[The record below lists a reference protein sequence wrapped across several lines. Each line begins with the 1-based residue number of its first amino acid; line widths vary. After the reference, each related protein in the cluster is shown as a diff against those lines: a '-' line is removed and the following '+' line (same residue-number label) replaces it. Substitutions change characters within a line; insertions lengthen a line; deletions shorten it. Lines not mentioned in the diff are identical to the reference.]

1 MKKIQRRN
9 NNMDSIIMGLNIMLI
24 VLVVIIIA
32 LVVAYYFLVYKS
44 KVNKEE
50 REKAK
55 EIKTANKE
63 FNGITRETTD
73 KILDFD
79 EIKDDMIIRKNG
91 QQYIMVIQCKGI
103 NYDLLSEEEKESV
116 ERGFVE
122 FLNTIRF
129 PIQLYVQTR
138 SLNLRKTIDAYKEK
152 VNVIADEIKSLQKQR
167 AEYLRTEN
175 QKQVE
180 MTDFEIRRKENVLEY
195 GQDISN
201 YIGRMSFNQNVLQQ
215 KTYVVVSY
223 FKSEL
228 GNISNYSKDE
238 IINMVFTELYT
249 RAETL
254 IRSLGSAQVSGRI
267 LDSEELTELL
277 YIAYNRDEE
286 QIYQLDRALD
296 AQYDALYSTSKDV
309 LQKQRERIDNQLED
323 MAVDL
328 ASESLLKAD
337 DILKDREKLNN
348 ELRERTIEIIEE
360 YKNQL
365 SPDLYNETKKIIEE
379 QTAQE
384 EKKAKVETAKQK
396 ETENSEE
403 NVKTETKTNPT
414 EAKKKAT
421 RGRPKK
427 ADK

>member
-1 MKKIQRRN
+1 
-9 NNMDSIIMGLNIMLI
+9 MDSIIMGLNIMLI

-323 MAVDL
+323 MAIDL

>member
-1 MKKIQRRN
+1 
-9 NNMDSIIMGLNIMLI
+9 MDSIIMGLNIMLI
-24 VLVVIIIA
+24 VLVVIIIG
-32 LVVAYYFLVYKS
+32 LIVAYYFLVYKS
-44 KVNKEE
+44 KVNTEE
-50 REKAK
+50 RDKAK

-63 FNGITRETTD
+63 FNGIPRETTD

-167 AEYLRTEN
+167 AEYLRTGN

-228 GNISNYSKDE
+228 GNIANYSKDE

-249 RAETL
+249 RAQTL
-254 IRSLGSAQVSGRI
+254 IRSLSSCQVAGRI

-286 QIYQLDRALD
+286 QVYQLDRAID

-309 LQKQRERIDNQLED
+309 LQKRRDRIDKQLDD
-323 MAVDL
+323 MSVDL
-328 ASESLLKAD
+328 ASDSLLEAD
-337 DILKDREKLNN
+337 NILKDREKLNN
-348 ELRERTIEIIEE
+348 ELRERTMEIIEE

-379 QTAQE
+379 KTKQE
-384 EKKAKVETAKQK
+384 EKDNSKDKTDPTNKTKTTKRGRAKKVE
-396 ETENSEE
+396 E
-403 NVKTETKTNPT
+403 
-414 EAKKKAT
+414 
-421 RGRPKK
+421 
-427 ADK
+427 

>member
-1 MKKIQRRN
+1 
-9 NNMDSIIMGLNIMLI
+9 
-24 VLVVIIIA
+24 
-32 LVVAYYFLVYKS
+32 
-44 KVNKEE
+44 
-50 REKAK
+50 
-55 EIKTANKE
+55 
-63 FNGITRETTD
+63 
-73 KILDFD
+73 
-79 EIKDDMIIRKNG
+79 
-91 QQYIMVIQCKGI
+91 MVIQCKGI

-167 AEYLRTEN
+167 AEYLRTGN

-228 GNISNYSKDE
+228 GNIANYSKDE

-309 LQKQRERIDNQLED
+309 LQKQRDRIDKQIDD

-328 ASESLLKAD
+328 ASDSLLEAD
-337 DILKDREKLNN
+337 NILKDREKLNN

-379 QTAQE
+379 KTEQE
-384 EKKAKVETAKQK
+384 EKENKK
-396 ETENSEE
+396 EES
-403 NVKTETKTNPT
+403 KTEKTEDKTNPT
-414 EAKKKAT
+414 EAKKKTT

>member
-1 MKKIQRRN
+1 
-9 NNMDSIIMGLNIMLI
+9 MDNIIMGLNIMLI
-24 VLVVIIIA
+24 ILVVVIIGLII
-32 LVVAYYFLVYKS
+32 AYYFFVYKS
-44 KVNKEE
+44 KVNTEK
-50 REKAK
+50 REKEK

-63 FNGITRETTD
+63 FNGIQRETTE

-79 EIKDDMIIRKNG
+79 EVRDDMIIRKNG
-91 QQYIMVIQCKGI
+91 QQYVMVVQCKGI
-103 NYDLLSEEEKESV
+103 NYDLLSEAEKEAV

-138 SLNLRKTIDAYKEK
+138 SLNLRKTIDAYREK
-152 VNVIADEIKSLQKQR
+152 VNVIAEEIKSLQKQKV
-167 AEYLRTEN
+167 EYERMGN
-175 QKQVE
+175 QKQVD
-180 MTDFEIRRKENVLEY
+180 MLNFEIRRKENVLEY

-228 GNISNYSKDE
+228 GNIANYSKDE

-249 RAETL
+249 RTETL

-309 LQKQRERIDNQLED
+309 LQKQRDRIDRQIDD

-328 ASESLLKAD
+328 ASDSLLKAD
-337 DILKDREKLNN
+337 SILKDREKLNN

-379 QTAQE
+379 KTKEDQEKEKE
-384 EKKAKVETAKQK
+384 EKA
-396 ETENSEE
+396 TED
-403 NVKTETKTNPT
+403 KTNPT
-414 EAKKKAT
+414 EAKKKTT

>member
-1 MKKIQRRN
+1 
-9 NNMDSIIMGLNIMLI
+9 MDNIIMGLNIMLI
-24 VLVVIIIA
+24 ILVVVIIGLII
-32 LVVAYYFLVYKS
+32 AYYFFVYKS
-44 KVNKEE
+44 KVNTEK
-50 REKAK
+50 REK

-63 FNGITRETTD
+63 FNGIQRETTE

-79 EIKDDMIIRKNG
+79 EVRDDMIIRKNG
-91 QQYIMVIQCKGI
+91 QQYVMVVQCKGI
-103 NYDLLSEEEKESV
+103 NYDLLSEAEKESV

-138 SLNLRKTIDAYKEK
+138 SLNLRKTIDAYREK
-152 VNVIADEIKSLQKQR
+152 VNVIAEEIKSLQKQKV
-167 AEYLRTEN
+167 EYERIGN
-175 QKQVE
+175 QKQVD
-180 MTDFEIRRKENVLEY
+180 MLNFEIRRKENVLEY

-249 RAETL
+249 RTETL

-309 LQKQRERIDNQLED
+309 LQKQRDRIDRQIDD

-328 ASESLLKAD
+328 ASDSLLKAD
-337 DILKDREKLNN
+337 SILKDREKLNN

-379 QTAQE
+379 KTKEDQEKEKE
-384 EKKAKVETAKQK
+384 EKA
-396 ETENSEE
+396 TED
-403 NVKTETKTNPT
+403 KTNPT
-414 EAKKKAT
+414 EAKKKTT

>member
-1 MKKIQRRN
+1 
-9 NNMDSIIMGLNIMLI
+9 MDNIIMGLNIMLI
-24 VLVVIIIA
+24 ILVVVIIGLII
-32 LVVAYYFLVYKS
+32 AYYFFVYKS
-44 KVNKEE
+44 KVNTEQREKEKEE
-50 REKAK
+50 KK
-55 EIKTANKE
+55 ANKE
-63 FNGITRETTD
+63 FNGIPRETTD

-79 EIKDDMIIRKNG
+79 EVRDDMIIRKNG
-91 QQYIMVIQCKGI
+91 QQYVMVVQCKGI
-103 NYDLLSEEEKESV
+103 NYDLLSEVEKESV

-152 VNVIADEIKSLQKQR
+152 VNVIAEEIKALQKQKV
-167 AEYLRTEN
+167 EYEKIGN
-175 QKQVE
+175 QKQVD
-180 MTDFEIRRKENVLEY
+180 MLNFEIRRKENVLEY

-249 RAETL
+249 RTETL

-309 LQKQRERIDNQLED
+309 LQKQRDRIDRQIDD

-328 ASESLLKAD
+328 ASDSLLKAD
-337 DILKDREKLNN
+337 SILKDREKLNN

-379 QTAQE
+379 KTKEDQEKEKE
-384 EKKAKVETAKQK
+384 EKA
-396 ETENSEE
+396 TED
-403 NVKTETKTNPT
+403 KTNPT
-414 EAKKKAT
+414 EAKKKTT

>member
-1 MKKIQRRN
+1 
-9 NNMDSIIMGLNIMLI
+9 MDNIIMGLNIMLI
-24 VLVVIIIA
+24 ILVVVIIGLII
-32 LVVAYYFLVYKS
+32 AYYFFVYKS
-44 KVNKEE
+44 KVNTEK
-50 REKAK
+50 REKEK

-63 FNGITRETTD
+63 FNGIQRETTE

-79 EIKDDMIIRKNG
+79 EVRDDMIIRKNG
-91 QQYIMVIQCKGI
+91 QQYVMVVQCKGI
-103 NYDLLSEEEKESV
+103 NYDLLSEAEKEAV

-138 SLNLRKTIDAYKEK
+138 SLNLRKTIDAYREK
-152 VNVIADEIKSLQKQR
+152 VNVIAEEIKSLQKQKV
-167 AEYLRTEN
+167 EYERIGN
-175 QKQVE
+175 QKQVD
-180 MTDFEIRRKENVLEY
+180 MLNFEIRRKENVLEY

-249 RAETL
+249 RTETL
-254 IRSLGSAQVSGRI
+254 IRSLGSALVSGRI

-309 LQKQRERIDNQLED
+309 LQKQRDRIDRQIDD

-328 ASESLLKAD
+328 ASDSLLKAD
-337 DILKDREKLNN
+337 SILKDREKLNN

-379 QTAQE
+379 KTKEDQEKEKE
-384 EKKAKVETAKQK
+384 EKA
-396 ETENSEE
+396 TED
-403 NVKTETKTNPT
+403 KTNPT
-414 EAKKKAT
+414 EAKKKTT

>member
-1 MKKIQRRN
+1 
-9 NNMDSIIMGLNIMLI
+9 MDSIIMGLNIMLI

-91 QQYIMVIQCKGI
+91 QQYIIVIKCKCI

-167 AEYLRTEN
+167 AEYLRTGN

>member
-1 MKKIQRRN
+1 
-9 NNMDSIIMGLNIMLI
+9 
-24 VLVVIIIA
+24 
-32 LVVAYYFLVYKS
+32 
-44 KVNKEE
+44 
-50 REKAK
+50 
-55 EIKTANKE
+55 
-63 FNGITRETTD
+63 
-73 KILDFD
+73 
-79 EIKDDMIIRKNG
+79 
-91 QQYIMVIQCKGI
+91 
-103 NYDLLSEEEKESV
+103 
-116 ERGFVE
+116 
-122 FLNTIRF
+122 
-129 PIQLYVQTR
+129 
-138 SLNLRKTIDAYKEK
+138 
-152 VNVIADEIKSLQKQR
+152 
-167 AEYLRTEN
+167 
-175 QKQVE
+175 
-180 MTDFEIRRKENVLEY
+180 
-195 GQDISN
+195 
-201 YIGRMSFNQNVLQQ
+201 
-215 KTYVVVSY
+215 
-223 FKSEL
+223 
-228 GNISNYSKDE
+228 
-238 IINMVFTELYT
+238 MVFTELYT

-296 AQYDALYSTSKDV
+296 AQYDSLYSTSKDV

>member
-1 MKKIQRRN
+1 
-9 NNMDSIIMGLNIMLI
+9 MDSIIMGLNIMLI
-24 VLVVIIIA
+24 ILVVVIIGLII
-32 LVVAYYFLVYKS
+32 AYYFFVYKS
-44 KVNKEE
+44 KVNTEK
-50 REKAK
+50 REKEK

-63 FNGITRETTD
+63 FNGIQRETTD

-79 EIKDDMIIRKNG
+79 EVRDDMIIRKNG
-91 QQYIMVIQCKGI
+91 QQYVMVVQCKGI
-103 NYDLLSEEEKESV
+103 NYDLLSEAEKESV

-152 VNVIADEIKSLQKQR
+152 VNVIAEEINALQKQKV
-167 AEYLRTEN
+167 EYQKIGN
-175 QKQVE
+175 QKQVD
-180 MTDFEIRRKENVLEY
+180 MLNFEIRRKENVLEY

-228 GNISNYSKDE
+228 GNIANYSKDE

-309 LQKQRERIDNQLED
+309 LQKQRDRIDRQIDD

-328 ASESLLKAD
+328 ASDSLLKAD
-337 DILKDREKLNN
+337 SILKDREKLNN

-379 QTAQE
+379 KTKEDQEKEKE
-384 EKKAKVETAKQK
+384 EKA
-396 ETENSEE
+396 TED
-403 NVKTETKTNPT
+403 KTNPT

>member
-1 MKKIQRRN
+1 
-9 NNMDSIIMGLNIMLI
+9 MDNIIMGLNIMLI
-24 VLVVIIIA
+24 ILVVVIIGLII
-32 LVVAYYFLVYKS
+32 AYYFFVYKS
-44 KVNKEE
+44 KVNTEK
-50 REKAK
+50 REKEK

-63 FNGITRETTD
+63 FNGIQRETTE

-79 EIKDDMIIRKNG
+79 EVRDDMIIRKNG
-91 QQYIMVIQCKGI
+91 QQYVMVVQCKGI
-103 NYDLLSEEEKESV
+103 NYDLLSEAEKEAV

-138 SLNLRKTIDAYKEK
+138 SLNLRKTIDAYREK
-152 VNVIADEIKSLQKQR
+152 VNVIAEEIKSLQKQKV
-167 AEYLRTEN
+167 EYERMGN
-175 QKQVE
+175 QKQVD
-180 MTDFEIRRKENVLEY
+180 MLNFEIRRKENVLEY

-249 RAETL
+249 RTETL

-309 LQKQRERIDNQLED
+309 LQKQRDRIDRQIDD

-328 ASESLLKAD
+328 ASDSLLKAD
-337 DILKDREKLNN
+337 SILKDREKLNN

-365 SPDLYNETKKIIEE
+365 SPDLYNETKRIIEE
-379 QTAQE
+379 KTKEDQEKEKE
-384 EKKAKVETAKQK
+384 EKA
-396 ETENSEE
+396 TED
-403 NVKTETKTNPT
+403 KTNPT
-414 EAKKKAT
+414 EAKKKTT

>member
-1 MKKIQRRN
+1 
-9 NNMDSIIMGLNIMLI
+9 MDNIIMGLNIMLI
-24 VLVVIIIA
+24 VLVVIIIG
-32 LVVAYYFLVYKS
+32 LILAYYFLVYKS

-50 REKAK
+50 RDKAK

-63 FNGITRETTD
+63 FNGIPRETTD
-73 KILDFD
+73 KLLDFD
-79 EIKDDMIIRKNG
+79 EIRDDMIIRKNG

-138 SLNLRKTIDAYKEK
+138 SLNLRKTIESYQEK
-152 VNVIADEIKSLQKQR
+152 VNVIADEIKNLQRQR
-167 AEYLRTEN
+167 AEYVRTGN

-180 MTDFEIRRKENVLEY
+180 RTDFEIRRKQNVLEY

-223 FKSEL
+223 FKNEL

-309 LQKQRERIDNQLED
+309 LQKQRDRIDKKIDD

-328 ASESLLKAD
+328 ASDSLLKAD
-337 DILKDREKLNN
+337 NILKDREKLNN

-379 QTAQE
+379 KTAQE
-384 EKKAKVETAKQK
+384 NKEKEQNDK
-396 ETENSEE
+396 ET
-403 NVKTETKTNPT
+403 VKTEDKTNPT
-414 EAKKKAT
+414 EAKKKST

>member
-1 MKKIQRRN
+1 
-9 NNMDSIIMGLNIMLI
+9 MDSIIMGLNIMLI
-24 VLVVIIIA
+24 VLVVIIIG
-32 LVVAYYFLVYKS
+32 LIVAYYFLVYKS
-44 KVNKEE
+44 KVNTEE
-50 REKAK
+50 RDKAK

-63 FNGITRETTD
+63 FNGIPRETTD

-79 EIKDDMIIRKNG
+79 EIKDDMLIRKNG

-167 AEYLRTEN
+167 AEYLRTGN
-175 QKQVE
+175 QKQVQ

-228 GNISNYSKDE
+228 GNIANYSKDE

-309 LQKQRERIDNQLED
+309 LQKQRDRIDKQIDD

-328 ASESLLKAD
+328 ASDRLLEAD
-337 DILKDREKLNN
+337 NILKDREKLNN

-379 QTAQE
+379 KTEQE
-384 EKKAKVETAKQK
+384 EKEK
-396 ETENSEE
+396 ENKKEE
-403 NVKTETKTNPT
+403 SKTEKTEDKTNPT

>member
-1 MKKIQRRN
+1 
-9 NNMDSIIMGLNIMLI
+9 MDNIIMGLNIMLI
-24 VLVVIIIA
+24 ILVVVIIGLII
-32 LVVAYYFLVYKS
+32 AYYFFVYKS
-44 KVNKEE
+44 KVNTEK
-50 REKAK
+50 REKEK

-63 FNGITRETTD
+63 FNGIQRETTE

-79 EIKDDMIIRKNG
+79 EVRDDMIIRKNG
-91 QQYIMVIQCKGI
+91 QQYVMVVQCKGI
-103 NYDLLSEEEKESV
+103 NYDLLSEAEKEAV

-138 SLNLRKTIDAYKEK
+138 SLNLRKTIDAYREK
-152 VNVIADEIKSLQKQR
+152 VNVIAEEIKSLQKQKV
-167 AEYLRTEN
+167 EYERIGN
-175 QKQVE
+175 QKQVD
-180 MTDFEIRRKENVLEY
+180 MLNFEIRRKENVLEY
-195 GQDISN
+195 GHDISN

-249 RAETL
+249 RTETL

-309 LQKQRERIDNQLED
+309 LQKQRDRIDRQIDD

-328 ASESLLKAD
+328 ASDSLLKAD
-337 DILKDREKLNN
+337 SILKDREKLNN

-379 QTAQE
+379 KTKEDQEKEKE
-384 EKKAKVETAKQK
+384 EKA
-396 ETENSEE
+396 TED
-403 NVKTETKTNPT
+403 KTNPT
-414 EAKKKAT
+414 EAKKKTT

>member
-1 MKKIQRRN
+1 
-9 NNMDSIIMGLNIMLI
+9 MDSIIMGLNIMLI
-24 VLVVIIIA
+24 VLVVIIIG
-32 LVVAYYFLVYKS
+32 LIVAYYFLVYKS
-44 KVNKEE
+44 KVNTEE
-50 REKAK
+50 RDKAK

-63 FNGITRETTD
+63 FNGIPRETTD

-79 EIKDDMIIRKNG
+79 EIKDDMLIRKNG

-167 AEYLRTEN
+167 AEYLRTGN
-175 QKQVE
+175 QKQVQ

-228 GNISNYSKDE
+228 GNIANYSKDE

-309 LQKQRERIDNQLED
+309 LQKQRDRIDKQIDD

-328 ASESLLKAD
+328 ASDSLLEAD
-337 DILKDREKLNN
+337 NILKDREKLNN

-379 QTAQE
+379 KTEQE
-384 EKKAKVETAKQK
+384 EKEK
-396 ETENSEE
+396 ENKKEE
-403 NVKTETKTNPT
+403 SKTEKLKIKQIQQKRKRKQQ
-414 EAKKKAT
+414 EADLKK
-421 RGRPKK
+421 RINKK
-427 ADK
+427 DWRKVLNEK

>member
-1 MKKIQRRN
+1 
-9 NNMDSIIMGLNIMLI
+9 MDNIIMGLNIMLI
-24 VLVVIIIA
+24 ILVVVIIGLII
-32 LVVAYYFLVYKS
+32 AYYFFVYKS
-44 KVNKEE
+44 KVNTEK
-50 REKAK
+50 REKEK

-63 FNGITRETTD
+63 FNGIQRETTE

-79 EIKDDMIIRKNG
+79 EVRDDMIIRKNG
-91 QQYIMVIQCKGI
+91 QQYVMVVQCKGI
-103 NYDLLSEEEKESV
+103 NYDLLSEAEKEAV

-138 SLNLRKTIDAYKEK
+138 SLNLRKTIDAYREK
-152 VNVIADEIKSLQKQR
+152 VNVIAEEIKSLQKQKV
-167 AEYLRTEN
+167 EYERMGN
-175 QKQVE
+175 QKQVD
-180 MTDFEIRRKENVLEY
+180 MLNFEIRRKENVLEY

-309 LQKQRERIDNQLED
+309 LQKQRDRIDRQIDD

-328 ASESLLKAD
+328 ASDSLLKAD
-337 DILKDREKLNN
+337 SILKDREKLNN

-379 QTAQE
+379 KTKEDQEKEKE
-384 EKKAKVETAKQK
+384 EKA
-396 ETENSEE
+396 TED
-403 NVKTETKTNPT
+403 KTNPT
-414 EAKKKAT
+414 EAKKKTT

>member
-1 MKKIQRRN
+1 
-9 NNMDSIIMGLNIMLI
+9 MDSIIMGLNIMLI
-24 VLVVIIIA
+24 ILVVVIIGLII
-32 LVVAYYFLVYKS
+32 AYYFFVYKS
-44 KVNKEE
+44 KVNTEK
-50 REKAK
+50 REKEK

-63 FNGITRETTD
+63 FNGIQRETTD

-79 EIKDDMIIRKNG
+79 EVRDDMIIRKNG
-91 QQYIMVIQCKGI
+91 QQYVMVVQCKGI
-103 NYDLLSEEEKESV
+103 NYDLLSEAEKESV

-152 VNVIADEIKSLQKQR
+152 VNVIAEEINALQKQKV
-167 AEYLRTEN
+167 EYQKIGN
-175 QKQVE
+175 QKQVD
-180 MTDFEIRRKENVLEY
+180 MLNFEIRRKENVLEY

-223 FKSEL
+223 FKNEL

-309 LQKQRERIDNQLED
+309 LQKQRDRIDRQIDD

-328 ASESLLKAD
+328 ASDSLLKAD
-337 DILKDREKLNN
+337 SILKDREKLNN

-379 QTAQE
+379 KTKEDQE
-384 EKKAKVETAKQK
+384 KDKEQEKA
-396 ETENSEE
+396 TED
-403 NVKTETKTNPT
+403 KTNPT

>member
-1 MKKIQRRN
+1 
-9 NNMDSIIMGLNIMLI
+9 MDSIIMGLNIMLI
-24 VLVVIIIA
+24 VLVVIIIG
-32 LVVAYYFLVYKS
+32 LIVAYYFLVYKS
-44 KVNKEE
+44 KVNTEE
-50 REKAK
+50 RDKAK

-63 FNGITRETTD
+63 FNGIPRETTD

-79 EIKDDMIIRKNG
+79 EIKDDMLIRKNG

-167 AEYLRTEN
+167 AEYLRTGN
-175 QKQVE
+175 QKQVQ

-228 GNISNYSKDE
+228 GNIANYSKDE

-309 LQKQRERIDNQLED
+309 LQKQRDRIDKQIDD

-328 ASESLLKAD
+328 ASDSLLEAD
-337 DILKDREKLNN
+337 NILKDREKLNN

-379 QTAQE
+379 KTEQE
-384 EKKAKVETAKQK
+384 EKEK
-396 ETENSEE
+396 ENKKEE
-403 NVKTETKTNPT
+403 SKTEKTEDKTNPT

>member
-1 MKKIQRRN
+1 
-9 NNMDSIIMGLNIMLI
+9 MDNIIMGLNIMLI
-24 VLVVIIIA
+24 ILVVVIIGLII
-32 LVVAYYFLVYKS
+32 AYYFFVYKS
-44 KVNKEE
+44 KVNTEK
-50 REKAK
+50 REKEK

-63 FNGITRETTD
+63 FNGIQRETTE

-79 EIKDDMIIRKNG
+79 EVRDDMIIRKNG
-91 QQYIMVIQCKGI
+91 QQYVMVVQCKGI
-103 NYDLLSEEEKESV
+103 NYDLLSEAEKEAV

-138 SLNLRKTIDAYKEK
+138 SLNLRKTIDEYREK
-152 VNVIADEIKSLQKQR
+152 VNVIAEEIKSLQKQKV
-167 AEYLRTEN
+167 EYERMGN
-175 QKQVE
+175 QKQVD
-180 MTDFEIRRKENVLEY
+180 MLNFEIRRKENVLEY

-249 RAETL
+249 RTETL

-309 LQKQRERIDNQLED
+309 LQKQRDRIDRQIDD

-328 ASESLLKAD
+328 ASDSLLKAD
-337 DILKDREKLNN
+337 SILKDREKLNN

-379 QTAQE
+379 KTKEDQEKEKE
-384 EKKAKVETAKQK
+384 EKA
-396 ETENSEE
+396 TED
-403 NVKTETKTNPT
+403 KTNPT
-414 EAKKKAT
+414 EAKKKTT

>member
-1 MKKIQRRN
+1 
-9 NNMDSIIMGLNIMLI
+9 MDSIIMGLNIMLI

-167 AEYLRTEN
+167 AEYLRTGN

-277 YIAYNRDEE
+277 YIAYNRDESRCIIFW
-286 QIYQLDRALD
+286 QGSPPWT
-296 AQYDALYSTSKDV
+296 YD
-309 LQKQRERIDNQLED
+309 
-323 MAVDL
+323 
-328 ASESLLKAD
+328 
-337 DILKDREKLNN
+337 
-348 ELRERTIEIIEE
+348 
-360 YKNQL
+360 
-365 SPDLYNETKKIIEE
+365 
-379 QTAQE
+379 
-384 EKKAKVETAKQK
+384 
-396 ETENSEE
+396 
-403 NVKTETKTNPT
+403 
-414 EAKKKAT
+414 
-421 RGRPKK
+421 
-427 ADK
+427 

>member
-1 MKKIQRRN
+1 
-9 NNMDSIIMGLNIMLI
+9 MDSIIMGLNIMLI
-24 VLVVIIIA
+24 VLVVIIIG
-32 LVVAYYFLVYKS
+32 LIVAYYFLVYKS
-44 KVNKEE
+44 KVNTEE
-50 REKAK
+50 RDKAK

-63 FNGITRETTD
+63 FNGIPRETTD

-167 AEYLRTEN
+167 AEYLRTGN

-228 GNISNYSKDE
+228 GNIANYSKDE

-309 LQKQRERIDNQLED
+309 LQKQRDRIDNQLED

>member
-1 MKKIQRRN
+1 
-9 NNMDSIIMGLNIMLI
+9 MDSIIMGLNIMLI

-337 DILKDREKLNN
+337 DILRDREKLNN

>member
-1 MKKIQRRN
+1 
-9 NNMDSIIMGLNIMLI
+9 MDSIIMGLNIMLI
-24 VLVVIIIA
+24 VLVVIIIG
-32 LVVAYYFLVYKS
+32 LIVAYYFLVYKS
-44 KVNKEE
+44 KVNTEE
-50 REKAK
+50 RDKAK
-55 EIKTANKE
+55 KIKTANKE
-63 FNGITRETTD
+63 FNGIPRETTD

-79 EIKDDMIIRKNG
+79 EIKDDMLIRKNG

-167 AEYLRTEN
+167 AEYLRTGN
-175 QKQVE
+175 QKQVQ

-228 GNISNYSKDE
+228 GNIANYSKDE

-309 LQKQRERIDNQLED
+309 LQKQRDRIDKQIDD

-328 ASESLLKAD
+328 ASDSLLEAD
-337 DILKDREKLNN
+337 NILKDREKLNN

-379 QTAQE
+379 KTEQE
-384 EKKAKVETAKQK
+384 EKEK
-396 ETENSEE
+396 ENKKEE
-403 NVKTETKTNPT
+403 SKTEKTEDKTNPT

>member
-1 MKKIQRRN
+1 
-9 NNMDSIIMGLNIMLI
+9 
-24 VLVVIIIA
+24 
-32 LVVAYYFLVYKS
+32 
-44 KVNKEE
+44 
-50 REKAK
+50 
-55 EIKTANKE
+55 
-63 FNGITRETTD
+63 
-73 KILDFD
+73 
-79 EIKDDMIIRKNG
+79 MIIRKNG

-167 AEYLRTEN
+167 AEYLRTGN

-309 LQKQRERIDNQLED
+309 LQKQKERIDNQLED

-396 ETENSEE
+396 ETANSEE

>member
-1 MKKIQRRN
+1 
-9 NNMDSIIMGLNIMLI
+9 MDNIIMGLNIMLI
-24 VLVVIIIA
+24 ILVVVIIGLII
-32 LVVAYYFLVYKS
+32 AYYFFVYKS
-44 KVNKEE
+44 KVNTEK
-50 REKAK
+50 REKEK

-63 FNGITRETTD
+63 FNGIQRETTE

-79 EIKDDMIIRKNG
+79 EVRDDMIIRKNG
-91 QQYIMVIQCKGI
+91 QQYVMVVQCKGI
-103 NYDLLSEEEKESV
+103 NYDLLSEAEKEAV

-138 SLNLRKTIDAYKEK
+138 SLNLRKTIDAYREK
-152 VNVIADEIKSLQKQR
+152 VNVIAEEIKSLQKQKV
-167 AEYLRTEN
+167 EYERMEN
-175 QKQVE
+175 QKQVD
-180 MTDFEIRRKENVLEY
+180 MLNFEIRRKENVLEY

-249 RAETL
+249 RTETL

-309 LQKQRERIDNQLED
+309 LQKQRDRIDRQIDD

-328 ASESLLKAD
+328 ASDSLLKAD
-337 DILKDREKLNN
+337 SILKDREKLNN

-379 QTAQE
+379 KTKEDQEKEKE
-384 EKKAKVETAKQK
+384 EKA
-396 ETENSEE
+396 TED
-403 NVKTETKTNPT
+403 KTNPT
-414 EAKKKAT
+414 EAKKKTT

>member
-1 MKKIQRRN
+1 
-9 NNMDSIIMGLNIMLI
+9 
-24 VLVVIIIA
+24 
-32 LVVAYYFLVYKS
+32 
-44 KVNKEE
+44 
-50 REKAK
+50 
-55 EIKTANKE
+55 
-63 FNGITRETTD
+63 
-73 KILDFD
+73 
-79 EIKDDMIIRKNG
+79 MIIRKNR

-138 SLNLRKTIDAYKEK
+138 SLNLRKTIEAYREK
-152 VNVIADEIKSLQKQR
+152 VNEIGEEIKNLQKQKVEFQR
-167 AEYLRTEN
+167 QGN
-175 QKQVE
+175 QKQVD
-180 MTDFEIRRKENVLEY
+180 MTDFEIRRKQNVLEY
-195 GQDISN
+195 GQDIAN

-223 FKSEL
+223 YKSEL
-228 GNISNYSKDE
+228 GNVSNYSKEE

-249 RAETL
+249 RAQTL
-254 IRSLGSAQVSGRI
+254 IRSLSSCQVSGRI

-309 LQKQRERIDNQLED
+309 LQKQRDRIDKQIDD

-328 ASESLLKAD
+328 ASDSLLEAD
-337 DILKDREKLNN
+337 NILKDREKLNN

-379 QTAQE
+379 KTEQE
-384 EKKAKVETAKQK
+384 EKENKK
-396 ETENSEE
+396 EES
-403 NVKTETKTNPT
+403 KTEKTEDKTNPT
-414 EAKKKAT
+414 EAKKKTT

>member
-1 MKKIQRRN
+1 
-9 NNMDSIIMGLNIMLI
+9 MDNIIMGLNIMLI
-24 VLVVIIIA
+24 ILVVVIIGLII
-32 LVVAYYFLVYKS
+32 AYYFFVYKS
-44 KVNKEE
+44 KINTEKREKEKEE
-50 REKAK
+50 KK
-55 EIKTANKE
+55 ANKE
-63 FNGITRETTD
+63 FNGIPRETTD

-79 EIKDDMIIRKNG
+79 EVRDDMIIRKNG
-91 QQYIMVIQCKGI
+91 QQYVMVVQCKGI
-103 NYDLLSEEEKESV
+103 NYDLLSEVEKESV

-152 VNVIADEIKSLQKQR
+152 VNVIADEIKSLQKQKV
-167 AEYLRTEN
+167 EYERMGN
-175 QKQVE
+175 QKQVD
-180 MTDFEIRRKENVLEY
+180 MLNFEIRRKENVLEY

-223 FKSEL
+223 FKNEL

-249 RAETL
+249 RTETL

-309 LQKQRERIDNQLED
+309 LQKQRDRIDRQIDD

-328 ASESLLKAD
+328 ASDSLLKAD
-337 DILKDREKLNN
+337 SILKDREKLNN

-379 QTAQE
+379 KTKEDQEKEKE
-384 EKKAKVETAKQK
+384 EKA
-396 ETENSEE
+396 TED
-403 NVKTETKTNPT
+403 KTNPT
-414 EAKKKAT
+414 EAKKKTT

>member
-1 MKKIQRRN
+1 
-9 NNMDSIIMGLNIMLI
+9 MDSIIMGLNIMLI
-24 VLVVIIIA
+24 ILVVVIIGLII
-32 LVVAYYFLVYKS
+32 AYYFFVYKS
-44 KVNKEE
+44 KVNTEK
-50 REKAK
+50 REKEK

-63 FNGITRETTD
+63 FNGIQREATD

-79 EIKDDMIIRKNG
+79 EVRDEMIIRKNG
-91 QQYIMVIQCKGI
+91 QQYVMVVQCKGI
-103 NYDLLSEEEKESV
+103 NYDLLSEAEKEAV

-138 SLNLRKTIDAYKEK
+138 SLNLRKTIDAYREK
-152 VNVIADEIKSLQKQR
+152 VNVIAEEIKSLQKQKV
-167 AEYLRTEN
+167 EYERMGN
-175 QKQVE
+175 QKQVD
-180 MTDFEIRRKENVLEY
+180 MLNFEIRRKENVLEY

-249 RAETL
+249 RTETL

-309 LQKQRERIDNQLED
+309 LQKQRDRIDRQIDD

-328 ASESLLKAD
+328 ASDSLLKAD
-337 DILKDREKLNN
+337 SILKDREKLNN

-379 QTAQE
+379 KTKEDQEKEKE
-384 EKKAKVETAKQK
+384 EKA
-396 ETENSEE
+396 TED
-403 NVKTETKTNPT
+403 KTNPT
-414 EAKKKAT
+414 EAKKKTT

>member
-1 MKKIQRRN
+1 
-9 NNMDSIIMGLNIMLI
+9 MDSIIMGLNIMLI

-167 AEYLRTEN
+167 AEYLRTGN

-228 GNISNYSKDE
+228 GNIANYSKDE

-396 ETENSEE
+396 ETANSEE

>member
-1 MKKIQRRN
+1 MC
-9 NNMDSIIMGLNIMLI
+9 
-24 VLVVIIIA
+24 
-32 LVVAYYFLVYKS
+32 VYHSAGKAC
-44 KVNKEE
+44 KEE

>member
-1 MKKIQRRN
+1 
-9 NNMDSIIMGLNIMLI
+9 MDSIIMGLNIMLI

-167 AEYLRTEN
+167 AEYLRTGN

-277 YIAYNRDEE
+277 YIAYNRVEE

>member
-1 MKKIQRRN
+1 
-9 NNMDSIIMGLNIMLI
+9 MDNIIMGLNIMLI
-24 VLVVIIIA
+24 ILVVVIIGLII
-32 LVVAYYFLVYKS
+32 AYYFFVYKS
-44 KVNKEE
+44 KVNTEK
-50 REKAK
+50 REKEK

-63 FNGITRETTD
+63 FNGIQRETTE

-79 EIKDDMIIRKNG
+79 EVRDDMIIRKNG
-91 QQYIMVIQCKGI
+91 QQYVMVVQCKGI
-103 NYDLLSEEEKESV
+103 NYDLLSEAEKESV

-138 SLNLRKTIDAYKEK
+138 SLNLRKTIDAYREK
-152 VNVIADEIKSLQKQR
+152 VNVIAEEIKSLQKQKV
-167 AEYLRTEN
+167 EYERMGN
-175 QKQVE
+175 QKQVD
-180 MTDFEIRRKENVLEY
+180 MLNFEIRRKENVLEY

-228 GNISNYSKDE
+228 GNISNYSKNE

-249 RAETL
+249 RTETL

-309 LQKQRERIDNQLED
+309 LQKQRDRIDRQIDD

-328 ASESLLKAD
+328 ASDSLLKAD
-337 DILKDREKLNN
+337 SILKDREKLNN

-379 QTAQE
+379 KTKEDQEKEKE
-384 EKKAKVETAKQK
+384 EKA
-396 ETENSEE
+396 TED
-403 NVKTETKTNPT
+403 KTNPT
-414 EAKKKAT
+414 EAKKKTT

>member
-1 MKKIQRRN
+1 
-9 NNMDSIIMGLNIMLI
+9 MDNIIMGLNIMLI
-24 VLVVIIIA
+24 ILVVVIIGLII
-32 LVVAYYFLVYKS
+32 AYYFFVYKS
-44 KVNKEE
+44 KVNTEK
-50 REKAK
+50 REKEK

-63 FNGITRETTD
+63 FNGIQRETTE

-79 EIKDDMIIRKNG
+79 EVRDDMIIRKNG
-91 QQYIMVIQCKGI
+91 QQYVMVVQCKGI
-103 NYDLLSEEEKESV
+103 NYDLLSEAEKEAV

-138 SLNLRKTIDAYKEK
+138 SLNLRKTIDAYREK
-152 VNVIADEIKSLQKQR
+152 VNVIAEEIKSLQKQKV
-167 AEYLRTEN
+167 EYERIGN
-175 QKQVE
+175 QKQVD
-180 MTDFEIRRKENVLEY
+180 MLNFEIRRKENVLEY

-249 RAETL
+249 RTETL

-267 LDSEELTELL
+267 LDSEELTEIL

-309 LQKQRERIDNQLED
+309 LQKQRDRIDRQIDD

-328 ASESLLKAD
+328 ASDSLLKAD
-337 DILKDREKLNN
+337 SILKDREKLNN

-379 QTAQE
+379 KTKEDQEKEKE
-384 EKKAKVETAKQK
+384 EKA
-396 ETENSEE
+396 TED
-403 NVKTETKTNPT
+403 KTNPT
-414 EAKKKAT
+414 EAKKKTT

>member
-1 MKKIQRRN
+1 
-9 NNMDSIIMGLNIMLI
+9 
-24 VLVVIIIA
+24 
-32 LVVAYYFLVYKS
+32 
-44 KVNKEE
+44 
-50 REKAK
+50 
-55 EIKTANKE
+55 
-63 FNGITRETTD
+63 
-73 KILDFD
+73 
-79 EIKDDMIIRKNG
+79 
-91 QQYIMVIQCKGI
+91 MVIQCKGI

-167 AEYLRTEN
+167 AEYLRTGN
-175 QKQVE
+175 QKQVQ

-228 GNISNYSKDE
+228 GNIANYSKDE

-309 LQKQRERIDNQLED
+309 LQKQRDRIDKQIDD

-328 ASESLLKAD
+328 ASDSLLEAD
-337 DILKDREKLNN
+337 NILKDREKLNN

-379 QTAQE
+379 KTEQE
-384 EKKAKVETAKQK
+384 EKEK
-396 ETENSEE
+396 ENKKEE
-403 NVKTETKTNPT
+403 NKTEKTEDKTNPT